1 MRASARMSVY
11 IATPMF
17 GGRAHARYCDSL
29 MRLLDR
35 LDREGIDAQVD
46 AVGNESLIQRA
57 RNLMADRFLRSR
69 CTHLLFID
77 SDIAFEPDEV
87 MRLLRSGLPLA
98 SGAYPKKF
106 YDWAKIRARLDAGA
120 GEPARTAGL
129 DYNVNL
135 DPVTL
140 GLQGGF
146 APVLD
151 TATGFLLIAR
161 EVLQA
166 VHAAHPELECVNDI
180 TVQTGEVQRQR
191 YRAVFECMIDPDS
204 RRYLSEDFSF
214 LRRAQA
220 LGYRAH
226 CDLQSRLTHIGTLE
240 LPGACPVPGM
250 TVAPP
255 AIDTA

>member
-1 MRASARMSVY
+1 MRALARMSVY

-35 LDREGIDAQVD
+35 LQREGFDAQLD

-69 CTHLLFID
+69 CAHLLFID

-87 MRLLRSGLPLA
+87 LRLLRSGLPLV
-98 SGAYPKKF
+98 SGAYPKKY

-120 GEPARTAGL
+120 GEPVQTVGL
-129 DYNVNL
+129 DYNVNM
-135 DPVTL
+135 DPVGL
-140 GLQGGF
+140 GLQDGF
-146 APVLD
+146 VPVLD

-161 EVLQA
+161 DVLQA

-180 TVQTGEVQRQR
+180 TIHTGEVQRQR

-220 LGYRAH
+220 LGYRVH

-250 TVAPP
+250 AVISPWVESS
-255 AIDTA
+255 